1 MRVSVLLCGLLM
13 GVSLLGSA
21 PRAQPAVSFDS
32 GQFRALLRELD
43 RRDQGGEC
51 KYLNDFIDRNLR
63 KTGIAG
69 AAARELAAE
78 SLLHPPSAP
87 VRKGMRCPYHDRK
100 ASLGVAIDYFWRA
113 AEELGGVFQAI
124 RAQVWLAAALGP
136 SWRVKLADAAVLP
149 ATQDLVALN
158 LSCIGR
164 DGGRAAAFWDWF
176 FPGQNE
182 RSRKSFDAD
191 LAVSGD
197 PVMCT
202 GFTEPPTIES
212 ACYWNV
218 VTTDLAL
225 RSQEPVLSHA
235 MRRLRAVMD
244 VSPRGALLTESLFAF
259 AEQSHYGLDDPPVAI
274 QWRSEMQKL
283 IAEAC
288 AATLSANT
296 MEALK
301 RRAAKRPADS
311 VEALIARFR

>member
-1 MRVSVLLCGLLM
+1 MRVSVLLAGLLM
-13 GVSLLGSA
+13 GVCLFGST

-32 GQFRALLRELD
+32 GQYRALLRELD

-69 AAARELAAE
+69 AVARELAAE

-100 ASLGVAIDYFWRA
+100 ASLRVAIDYYWRT
-113 AEELGGVFQAI
+113 AEEGSNVVQAI

-158 LSCIGR
+158 LSCVGR

-176 FPGQNE
+176 FSGQNG
-182 RSRKSFDAD
+182 RARKSFDAD
-191 LAVSGD
+191 LAVNGD
-197 PVMCT
+197 PVMCG
-202 GFTEPPTIES
+202 GFTEPPTTES

-218 VTTDLAL
+218 VATDLAL
-225 RSQEPVLSHA
+225 RSQDPVLSSA
-235 MRRLRAVMD
+235 MRALRAVMG
-244 VSPRGALLTESLFAF
+244 VSPRGALLIESLFVF
-259 AEQSHYGLDDPPVAI
+259 AEQSHYGLDDPPVTI
-274 QWRSEMQKL
+274 QWRSELHKL

-288 AATLSANT
+288 AATLSADT
-296 MEALK
+296 VETL
-301 RRAAKRPADS
+301 RTRAAKRPSGSA
-311 VEALIARFR
+311 EALIARFK